1 MQHQPVSRVGLQ
13 AGIAIGPI
21 LFVVAIL
28 AILATSIAAGSSTFS
43 SNASQETNRVNA
55 GSLLQIGQLLK
66 LGTDRVIGLGTLATA
81 VTQTGAS
88 TTADLFS
95 ISGGGMAFPSTALAV
110 TPTTS
115 TWAYLWAP
123 VTNIGTTAIDKI
135 AVLPVNQGVCDQ
147 INRIVNGPT
156 TTPTGFA
163 PSAATWYSAGA
174 NITNWDTGVG
184 ANSLSGKIAGCFQ
197 AITSSPGFYFYQVLA
212 AQ

>member
-1 MQHQPVSRVGLQ
+1 MQQESMNRVGSK

-28 AILATSIAAGSSTFS
+28 AILATAIAAGSSTFS
-43 SNASQETNRVNA
+43 SNASQETNRTNA
-55 GSLLQIGQLLK
+55 GSMLQIGQTLK

-81 VTQTGAS
+81 VTQTGAA
-88 TTADLFS
+88 TAQDLFS
-95 ISGGGMAFPSTALAV
+95 VTGGGMTFPSTALAV
-110 TPTTS
+110 TPATS

-123 VTNIGTTAIDKI
+123 VTNIGTTSADKI

-163 PSAATWYSAGA
+163 PSAATWYTAGA
-174 NITNWDTGVG
+174 NITNWDTGTG
-184 ANSLSGKIAGCFQ
+184 ANTLSGKLAGCFQ